1 MTQTIGFIG
10 LGSMGTGMT
19 RKLLEAGFT
28 VRGYDVD
35 PGRAEHL
42 RTAGGEPAASPAQ
55 AAAGASILGVCVFDQ
70 AQAEEVLFG
79 VNGE

>member
-19 RKLLEAGFT
+19 RNLLEAGFT

-42 RTAGGEPAASPAQ
+42 RCLLYTSP
-55 AAAGASILGVCVFDQ
+55 SPRD
-70 AQAEEVLFG
+70 
-79 VNGE
+79 